1 MRLSAYGE
9 VSDLGCINTQKKLC
23 TRSRFAQKNYRCGI
37 FWMLPGKFSFPDGSE
52 YVWQRGV
59 EGVKGQVTGGRSWPS
74 FRKKNFFCG
83 VKKTYVGRSDLSLQA
98 QFQKVWEICFLLHLL
113 VLLTDHTLSPS
124 TNFGRPKQSQNC
136 PAANFRPKA
145 FVPLCIP
152 AFPSFMSHHNTSFQE
167 PQTRVCLNRLFLGD
181 FWTK

>member
-74 FRKKNFFCG
+74 FGDYPRRNCGVQKVTPPISLLRNEYNMGSNIETPGSIRFQAIWPKLAEWLWFWTPLDFMVHLNFF
-83 VKKTYVGRSDLSLQA
+83 
-98 QFQKVWEICFLLHLL
+98 LL
-113 VLLTDHTLSPS
+113 P
-124 TNFGRPKQSQNC
+124 NFE
-136 PAANFRPKA
+136 
-145 FVPLCIP
+145 PL
-152 AFPSFMSHHNTSFQE
+152 
-167 PQTRVCLNRLFLGD
+167 
-181 FWTK
+181 